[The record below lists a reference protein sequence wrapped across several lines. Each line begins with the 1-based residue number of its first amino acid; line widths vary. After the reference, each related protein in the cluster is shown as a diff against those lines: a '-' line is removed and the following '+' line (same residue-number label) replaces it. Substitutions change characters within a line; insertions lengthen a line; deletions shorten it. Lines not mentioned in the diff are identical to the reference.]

1 VAVKVSGERFSA
13 RFEREA
19 RAISALNHP
28 RICTL
33 YDVGPNYLVMELVEG
48 ETLAE
53 RIGRAGR
60 LPLEEVLDISL
71 QVAEALEA
79 AHGKGIVHRDLKPSN
94 VQITPEGRVKV
105 LDFGLAKTILR
116 EPSGND
122 ARPAQATTTRGSVG
136 GQVPGTPGYMSPE
149 QARGKEVD
157 RRTDVWAFGC
167 LLYESITGQR
177 AFHGEGKPEI
187 IAATLDREP
196 DWQALP
202 PGTPRRI
209 RELLRTCLQKDPQGR
224 PPDMKHVRVSIEDT
238 TRARAAKRWRVATL
252 ASVTVVLVA
261 GAGLTAWVLRDRAS
275 IGATELLRP
284 IPLTSYPGTQMGPS
298 FSPDG
303 QNVAFAWDGDKQDN
317 FDIYVKHIGPGAPV
331 RLTSAPAAEISPAW
345 SPDGNSIA
353 FLREIRSKIILSI
366 VLIPALGGGERILGD
381 VAWAP
386 MSAPGQTL
394 AWSPDGKWLAAYDCP
409 QGQPGGLWL
418 ISVETGSRRRLTTV
432 ADAMWVDDGP
442 AFSPDGNSL
451 AFIRRVGGNEG
462 SEKT

>member
-1 VAVKVSGERFSA
+1 
-13 RFEREA
+13 
-19 RAISALNHP
+19 
-28 RICTL
+28 
-33 YDVGPNYLVMELVEG
+33 
-48 ETLAE
+48 
-53 RIGRAGR
+53 
-60 LPLEEVLDISL
+60 
-71 QVAEALEA
+71 
-79 AHGKGIVHRDLKPSN
+79 
-94 VQITPEGRVKV
+94 
-105 LDFGLAKTILR
+105 
-116 EPSGND
+116 
-122 ARPAQATTTRGSVG
+122 
-136 GQVPGTPGYMSPE
+136 
-149 QARGKEVD
+149 
-157 RRTDVWAFGC
+157 
-167 LLYESITGQR
+167 
-177 AFHGEGKPEI
+177 
-187 IAATLDREP
+187 
-196 DWQALP
+196 
-202 PGTPRRI
+202 
-209 RELLRTCLQKDPQGR
+209 
-224 PPDMKHVRVSIEDT
+224 
-238 TRARAAKRWRVATL
+238 
-252 ASVTVVLVA
+252 
-261 GAGLTAWVLRDRAS
+261 
-275 IGATELLRP
+275 
-284 IPLTSYPGTQMGPS
+284 MGPS